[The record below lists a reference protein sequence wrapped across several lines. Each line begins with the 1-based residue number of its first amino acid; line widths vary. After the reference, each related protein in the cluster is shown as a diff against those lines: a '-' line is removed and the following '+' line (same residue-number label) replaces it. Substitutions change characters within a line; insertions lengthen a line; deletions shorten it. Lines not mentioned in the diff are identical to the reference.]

1 MLNLAA
7 GARVVTDPVTG
18 RGTLITSDSGVWT
31 LNPTAAVALTEL
43 AHGGT
48 VAGAEEELARRWP
61 DIPPATLR
69 ADLDTLLA
77 ELRAAGV
84 VTRW

>member
-1 MLNLAA
+1 MLNPVA
-7 GARVVTDPVTG
+7 GARVVNDPVTG

-31 LNPTAAVALTEL
+31 LNPAAAVALTEL
-43 AHGGT
+43 ANGGT

-61 DIPPATLR
+61 DVPSAALR
-69 ADLDTLLA
+69 ADLGTLLT

-84 VTRW
+84 VRRW